1 MEQQNKDQENP
12 LIKNLKRPDFLTVL
26 CILSFVGI
34 GIVVFSSIIN
44 FLWNLNFASNS
55 IFRGYEFNTVVN
67 EPNMIYLFHMKKI
80 LLIVK
85 LISALV
91 CLGGVLLMWNLKKI
105 GYFIYTI
112 GEISPTIVFTILFW
126 NTTNNPF
133 SSFIYWINSFVMA
146 IAAVAFIIMY
156 SSQLKHMS

>member
-1 MEQQNKDQENP
+1 
-12 LIKNLKRPDFLTVL
+12 
-26 CILSFVGI
+26 
-34 GIVVFSSIIN
+34 
-44 FLWNLNFASNS
+44 
-55 IFRGYEFNTVVN
+55 
-67 EPNMIYLFHMKKI
+67 MKKI

>member
-1 MEQQNKDQENP
+1 MEQQISNQ
-12 LIKNLKRPDFLTVL
+12 KRPDFLTVL
-26 CILSFVGI
+26 CILSFVGV
-34 GIVVFSSIIN
+34 GIVAFSSIIN
-44 FLWNLNFASNS
+44 FLLNLNSTSNS
-55 IFRGYEFNTVVN
+55 IFHGSEFDTVVN
-67 EPNMIYLFHMKKI
+67 EPNMMYLFHMKKI

-85 LISALV
+85 LISALI

-112 GEISPTIVFTILFW
+112 AEISPTVVFTILFW
-126 NTTNNPF
+126 NITINPF

-156 SSQLKHMS
+156 STQLKHMS